1 MNCKFYHTI
10 SYKSK
15 SDCKYMHSIEYK
27 CASKPSLMSGKKMQT
42 ETLTLNLGITTSL
55 VFTIPRANLG
65 SLKNIP
71 YFSYP
76 AEWNTL
82 WDLRFRNNRITFQI
96 NLKNNLLGELSPP
109 DPMLPPF
116 LPHPITQLPLLYHP
130 LPSLPSFLTVPW

>member
-1 MNCKFYHTI
+1 
-10 SYKSK
+10 
-15 SDCKYMHSIEYK
+15 
-27 CASKPSLMSGKKMQT
+27 MSGKKMQT

-82 WDLRFRNNRITFQI
+82 WDLRFQENRITFQI

-130 LPSLPSFLTVPW
+130 PPSHSLIFQSLTISPKSSSSVVRQRNVNSQFYIYQKLFS